1 MVMDDANGGTAAQ
14 QHEVRAHTRDGH
26 ALSVQSG
33 VGATDAL
40 RVASR
45 PAPLALNLLETARTR
60 CGVGVCGVCALA
72 RERWGKETTTTF
84 FPDDGVC
91 VSCPC
96 SQDVRT
102 GGVAPTG
109 SAVPLPA
116 GTATATDAAADAVWP
131 RTRFRCVWGR
141 VLRVGGWFGSRGFMG
156 WDEWRMSMAG
166 AYLYQSI
173 RLATVTLGCAARL
186 TGACAIPSDAGEEYA
201 DRGGGPRGPTVAAG
215 CLEASV

>member
-1 MVMDDANGGTAAQ
+1 MDGDKAMIPDNAMAIGGMIEQ
-14 QHEVRAHTRDGH
+14 QDEVRTQGRGMRCR
-26 ALSVQSG
+26 SVCW

-40 RVASR
+40 RTAS
-45 PAPLALNLLETARTR
+45 APGARNLLETARTR

-131 RTRFRCVWGR
+131 RTRFRCVCGR
-141 VLRVGGWFGSRGFMG
+141 LLRVGGSSDRAGL
-156 WDEWRMSMAG
+156 WDGMS
-166 AYLYQSI
+166 
-173 RLATVTLGCAARL
+173 
-186 TGACAIPSDAGEEYA
+186 GE
-201 DRGGGPRGPTVAAG
+201 
-215 CLEASV
+215 